1 MLSSS
6 ALQWIALITMTID
19 HVGFLLFPKLTILRV
34 IGRIAMPIFV
44 FCLAEGFIHTK
55 SRQKY
60 FMRLGIL
67 AIISEFV
74 FILERQ
80 YTGFDLPL
88 NVVMTLSLSFIAML
102 CAEKGGVGW
111 LGVAAL
117 AVAAYLF
124 NFEYGAPAVLLAV
137 AFYFICNLRDF
148 HVTYVITLS
157 LAIAIFAIATAY
169 NAHWWTQ
176 AWCAMAIVPLALY
189 SGEKGKRIPY
199 RLNYWYYPAHLLV
212 ILLIRV
218 ALH

>member
-19 HVGFLLFPKLTILRV
+19 HIGFLLFPKLTILRV

-67 AIISEFV
+67 AVISE
-74 FILERQ
+74 
-80 YTGFDLPL
+80 
-88 NVVMTLSLSFIAML
+88 
-102 CAEKGGVGW
+102 
-111 LGVAAL
+111 AL
-117 AVAAYLF
+117 AVVAYLF

-148 HVTYVITLS
+148 RVTYVVTLT
-157 LAIAIFAIATAY
+157 IALGLFAFATTY
-169 NAHWWTQ
+169 NAHWWIQ
-176 AWCAMAIVPLALY
+176 AYSTMAVIPLALY
-189 SGEKGKRIPY
+189 SGKKGKRIPY
-199 RLNYWYYPAHLLV
+199 RLNYWYYPAH
-212 ILLIRV
+212 ILLLLMLRIMHSHNATFAEARCY
-218 ALH
+218 